1 MEVTVEMWCLR
12 MENKC
17 EKKENKRKVGVLMKE
32 EQHRNVMT
40 QKCDGGA
47 ENTINRNVAVVI
59 KVENHIN
66 VIGVPEK

>member
-1 MEVTVEMWCLR
+1 MVF
-12 MENKC
+12 ENGKYKC
-17 EKKENKRKVGVLMKE
+17 EKIENKRKVGVLMKE

-47 ENTINRNVAVVI
+47 ENTISRNVAVVI

-66 VIGVPEK
+66 VIDVLEK

>member
-1 MEVTVEMWCLR
+1 MVF
-12 MENKC
+12 ENGKYKS

-59 KVENHIN
+59 KIENHDIN
-66 VIGVPEK
+66 VIDVLEK

>member
-1 MEVTVEMWCLR
+1 MVF
-12 MENKC
+12 ENGKYKC
-17 EKKENKRKVGVLMKE
+17 EKKENKRNVGVLMKE

-47 ENTINRNVAVVI
+47 EKRINRNVAVVI

-66 VIGVPEK
+66 VIDVLEK